1 MNKKR
6 VLFIAATVI
15 LAVLLLF
22 DIIMLYF
29 VLVMREPPQTVSG
42 VVFDPGA
49 TDERPNE
56 EHGAAHGV
64 TVAGFSA
71 LTVPADVDT
80 VAIDLYNPIENN
92 GLYYMTFT
100 LRLPDGEGG
109 YEVLF
114 ETGYVPPGKHIY
126 QVTLSR
132 GLPAGK
138 YTAQLIIQPYRMSNL
153 STTNNVSA
161 AVALTAI

>member
-6 VLFIAATVI
+6 VLFIAVTAM
-15 LAVLLLF
+15 LAALLLF
-22 DIIMLYF
+22 DIIMLFYISG
-29 VLVMREPPQTVSG
+29 LKEPPHTVSG
-42 VVFDPGA
+42 VTFDPGA
-49 TDERPNE
+49 TDERPNG
-56 EHGAAHGV
+56 EHGSAQGV

-71 LTVPADVDT
+71 LTIPAGVDT

-92 GLYYMTFT
+92 GLYYITFT
-100 LRLPDGEGG
+100 LRLPDGNGG

-114 ETGYVPPGKHIY
+114 ETGFVPPGKHIY

-138 YTAQLIIQPYRMSNL
+138 YTAQLLIQPYRMSDL

-161 AVALTAI
+161 VVALTAI

>member
-1 MNKKR
+1 MKKKR
-6 VLFIAATVI
+6 VLFIAVTVT
-15 LAVLLLF
+15 LAVLLIFNVVMLF
-22 DIIMLYF
+22 YIAAME
-29 VLVMREPPQTVSG
+29 EPPQTVSG

-56 EHGAAHGV
+56 GHGAAQGV

-71 LTVPADVDT
+71 LTVPAGVDT

-132 GLPAGK
+132 ALPAGK
-138 YTAQLIIQPYRMSNL
+138 YKAQLIIQPYRMSNL

-161 AVALTAI
+161 VVALTAI